1 MSEQKELYWYRVDK
15 EDAERQDKHQ
25 RVSLTGVGDIPIN
38 VASVDKAEVRLTG
51 RQALALLRLLERNRA
66 ALEQEAQ
73 AERDR
78 EFGRG
83 PGASPAELPQKIRKG
98 DPRIGKRAITHD
110 DRLSMDG
117 TVAAILRYSNGAEH
131 IEVTRDDFVQGSSKP
146 GKTTMWVHRDD
157 VDIV

>member
-1 MSEQKELYWYRVDK
+1 MSEQKKLYRYRTDK

-25 RVSLTGVGDIPIN
+25 VMHLSGIGDIPIS
-38 VASVDKAEVRLTG
+38 VASVDRAEVCLTG

-73 AERDR
+73 VERDR

-83 PGASPAELPQKIRKG
+83 PGTSPAELPQKIRKG
-98 DPRIGKRAITHD
+98 DPRIGKRATTHD
-110 DRLSMDG
+110 DRPSMDG
-117 TVAAILRYSNGAEH
+117 TVAAILRYRNGAEH
-131 IEVTRDDFVQGSSKP
+131 IEVTRDEFVAGSSEP

-157 VDIV
+157 VDIF